1 MKIFLDNIVFDLQK
15 AGGISVYWY
24 ELINR
29 FNLSTHD
36 VTFIEQ
42 DNDISNI
49 FRKQLDIN
57 SSSILYQH
65 SMPIRISRYLS
76 VRLNFNTPS
85 IFHSS
90 YYRSCNNSKAVNVV
104 TVYDF
109 IYELFESGLRQKV
122 HMWQKKHALNN
133 ANAII
138 CISESTKTDLFKFYP
153 HVSPEKV
160 RVSHIAAGNDFYPL
174 DKKLFLPHPYEHILS
189 KKYILYVGSR
199 QSYKN
204 FDLAIDVVSNLD
216 DYLLVIVG
224 GGELSASDRRKL
236 SSISARFSHI
246 ESPSS
251 KDLNLLYNY
260 AYCLLYPSSY
270 ERFGIPI
277 VEAMKAGC
285 PVITSSVSSIPEVAG
300 NAALM
305 VDTICSSEII
315 AKINDLN
322 NESFRNAIID
332 RGLIQGNK
340 FSWDRC
346 FRETIESY
354 KHAFNHKFSRL

>member
-65 SMPIRISRYLS
+65 AMPIRISRYLS
-76 VRLNFNTPS
+76 VHLNIDRPS

-90 YYRSCNNSKAVNVV
+90 YYRICNNPKAVNVV
-104 TVYDF
+104 TTHDF
-109 IYELFESGLRQKV
+109 IYELFGSGLRKKV
-122 HMWQKKHALNN
+122 HVWQKKKALNN
-133 ANAII
+133 ADVII
-138 CISESTKTDLFKFYP
+138 CVSENTKSDLFKFYP
-153 HVSPEKV
+153 DVTSDKV
-160 RVSHIAAGNDFYPL
+160 RVIHNAAGNDFFPL
-174 DKKLFLPHPYEHILS
+174 DKKLFFSGPYKHILK
-189 KKYILYVGSR
+189 KKYILYVGGRS
-199 QSYKN
+199 SYKN
-204 FDLAIDVVSNLD
+204 FDLVIEVVSHQADLS
-216 DYLLVIVG
+216 LVIVG
-224 GGELSASDRRKL
+224 GGELSARDSRNL
-236 SSISARFSHI
+236 SEIAGRYFYI

-270 ERFGIPI
+270 EGFGIPI

-300 NAALM
+300 NVALM

-332 RGLIQGNK
+332 RGLIQGNR